1 METIMN
7 FKPYISGREDSK
19 PMNMIVV
26 LNPVNNGARAG
37 KGFMVHSELDQS
49 GFKNLVDENGKVDEK
64 KIANVEAHP
73 RITTSPAFVTNDMA
87 RKYVDGGHFVKT
99 DKGNLVGSMRAQI
112 THGIGK
118 GAVWV
123 PDPDTVTGP
132 GWRDT
137 AKCTTAE
144 QIFDQREKSRANAAI
159 KADFEAAKSGPD
171 APKAEATAEAV
182 VEAETKAAAPE
193 KAAPEITQDE
203 IFAQVDTAAPKAPA
217 KEAEAGAEL
226 PF

>member
-1 METIMN
+1 
-7 FKPYISGREDSK
+7 
-19 PMNMIVV
+19 
-26 LNPVNNGARAG
+26 
-37 KGFMVHSELDQS
+37 
-49 GFKNLVDENGKVDEK
+49 
-64 KIANVEAHP
+64 
-73 RITTSPAFVTNDMA
+73 
-87 RKYVDGGHFVKT
+87 VDGGHFVKT